1 MYNQYHMKEI
11 APNAIKLLDVLK
23 LASGYENT
31 DKIQKLDSVLKV
43 ISESKEQY
51 VSRYEIERN
60 CKITLLEK
68 DFIIVINKLVDDKA
82 IITVKNKDSKIV
94 GYHIEQLGNDILE
107 KGGYKFWY
115 DNDRR
120 NQKRDFY
127 DYWYKKI
134 MYYIWWLPILIS
146 GVAWYTTYSDNE
158 NKSKLDSNYT
168 KNNQAQS
175 MRIDSLKNEVYL
187 LKTFLSQKDSNV
199 KIQ

>member
-1 MYNQYHMKEI
+1 MKEI

-146 GVAWYTTYSDNE
+146 GVAWYTTYSYNE